1 MKRFTKVFLILGL
14 CFLLAGA
21 VIAGAAWGIGL
32 RNASTDMTNARQEVT
47 LDVKNLSRVC
57 VSLTSENVYVYPSN
71 DRQIHIFY
79 TEGIGDEY
87 ILDEE
92 TDGKTGQQKVS
103 FYRKESPYG
112 MYFDLPF
119 LQENYDVTIEIP
131 EEMTSSLE
139 LNLTSGELKMEQLNL
154 ADVDINCT
162 SGDVTMKN
170 LTAEQVDTG
179 SVSGSVTLE
188 TCEVSKGILVSTTSG
203 DVHLNR
209 VSTRLEPGTVDVS
222 TISGEI
228 SLENCDIFG
237 SFFAE
242 STSGDVEAERTTI
255 CGSIDIT
262 TVSGEVDMNLPRQL
276 YQNAPQ
282 INTVSGTVYTD
293 NFRYGTNS
301 FTVSTTSGDVSIMAI
316 Q

>member
-21 VIAGAAWGIGL
+21 VVAGAAWGIGL
-32 RNASTDMTNARQEVT
+32 RGVSADMTSAQKEVT

-87 ILDEE
+87 ILETE
-92 TDGKTGQQKVS
+92 TDPKTGQQKAD
-103 FYRKESPYG
+103 FYRKESPSG
-112 MYFDLPF
+112 MYFDLSF

-131 EEMTSSLE
+131 EEMTGSLE
-139 LNLTSGELKMEQLNL
+139 MNLTSGELKMEQLNL
-154 ADVDINCT
+154 ADVDVNCT

-170 LTAEQVDTG
+170 LTAEQVNTG
-179 SVSGSVTLE
+179 SVSGGVTLE
-188 TCEVSKGILVSTTSG
+188 NCEVAEDVQVSTTSG
-203 DVHLNR
+203 DVHLHQIT
-209 VSTRLEPGTVDVS
+209 TRTEPGTVDIS
-222 TISGEI
+222 TVTGEI
-228 SLENCDIFG
+228 TLENCDFFG

-242 STSGDVEAERTTI
+242 STSGDVEADCTTI
-255 CGSIDIT
+255 RGSIDIT
-262 TVSGEVDMNLPRQL
+262 TVSGEVDLELPQQL
-276 YQNAPQ
+276 YQDAPW